1 MFPNI
6 DFQVLDWR
14 ASDLILDSNKSS
26 DESDDEDEKKNK
38 SKKSNRKY
46 TIKSFGIDENGH
58 SISVTITDFNPYFFV
73 KPKKKA
79 ITSEFI
85 EKLKRYI
92 LNTLS
97 AYLVGDFVGMSVVTK
112 KEMWGFTNNDQFK
125 YIKIKFKSLMCMK
138 SCAKII
144 KKTPLSH
151 FDLYESNIEPF
162 IRLLHHKNINPSGWI
177 RLTENNYKENINM
190 LRTNCTKDVIIHWK
204 HIESL
209 SDKENI
215 APLNIASFDIECTSS
230 HGDFPLA
237 IKTYEKVTSEFIQY
251 FQYIS
256 NVHGMTPSRII
267 EKIQHILLYLFCDE
281 NKDDFQNHFSEIIFK
296 QNQSKMDK
304 NILRIHAEDIFN
316 ILNNKVKLRTNL
328 SVRYSEQTDDTNNP
342 YDKFKNYFKQQNN
355 DSKND
360 EDDIKDSVFVQLN
373 TFLTKH
379 FPKVEGDEVI
389 QIATTFH
396 HYGKTDCH
404 YKHVITLDTCDDF
417 DGVNKIVRC
426 NTEREV
432 LLEWTKMIQRT
443 DPDIVTGY
451 NILGFD
457 MKYIYE
463 RAIELNCVK
472 DFSKLGRYKNK
483 TCELQTKTLSSSA
496 LGDNFMYVIDME
508 GRVVVDLMKVVQR
521 DHNLDSYK
529 LDNVASHFIQGKV
542 KKVLQSNILELDA
555 IGGIY
560 PNAYIKLKSKGD
572 TINDKYYVQEIIYDK
587 KHIVLKESFT
597 EEQLQKD
604 PPITW
609 GLAKDDVTPNEIFQC
624 QKGTSADRAKIAKY
638 CVQDSALCNL
648 IIIKLEIV
656 ANNIGM
662 SNVCCVPLSYIFMRG
677 QGVKI
682 FSLVSKQCRE
692 DGIII
697 PVLEKADED
706 SMDDGYEGAIV
717 LTPDPGVYIDE
728 PISVMDYASLY
739 PSSMIS
745 ENISHDSIVLNEEYN
760 NLTGVEYV
768 DITYDVYE
776 GVGDKKHKVGDKTC
790 RYAQFENNEKGILPR
805 ILQKLLKQRK
815 STRKRITEKKVVTSD
830 NEIYIGFELPAEEE
844 GTYELLCND
853 ENLVFEKEDIL
864 RIEDAHNDFMKA
876 VLDGLQLAYKVTA
889 NSLYGQVG
897 ARTSPIYMKELAA
910 STTATGRRLILTA
923 KKFMEDNY
931 DTKVIYGDTD
941 SIFVNFRL
949 NEKEG
954 LTGKEALK
962 KSIELS
968 VKASGEFK
976 KAHLKAP
983 HELEYEKTFYPFV
996 ILSKKKYVGN
1006 LYEFDVNKFK
1016 QKSMGI
1022 VLKRRDNANI
1032 VKLVYGGIIDIIL
1045 NERNVQKAI
1054 TFLNQSLKEL
1064 VDGKFPLENLVITK
1078 TLRAIYKDPTR
1089 IAHKVLA
1096 DRMGE
1101 RDPGSK
1107 PQVNDRIPFVYITT
1121 KEKNP
1126 LQGNRIENPTF
1137 IVENKLEPD
1146 YKFYI
1151 SNQLMKPISQLLA
1164 LVLEDIKG
1172 YKYKNDKTYFKR
1184 KEQALMTEKK
1194 GDVKKVQDKIA
1205 SLRMIEVE
1213 NILFQPILKK
1223 LEARN
1228 QNNQFITNWFNKSD

>member
-14 ASDLILDSNKSS
+14 ASDLILDSKKSS
-26 DESDDEDEKKNK
+26 DESDDEDKKKNK

-112 KEMWGFTNNDQFK
+112 KEMWGFTNNDKFK

-304 NILRIHAEDIFN
+304 NILIIHAEDIFN

-360 EDDIKDSVFVQLN
+360 ENDIQDSVFVQLN

-760 NLTGVEYV
+760 NLNGVEYV

>member
-1 MFPNI
+1 MLQNI
-6 DFQVLDWR
+6 DLQVLDWR
-14 ASDLILDSNKSS
+14 ATDIVVTSNKSL
-26 DESDDEDEKKNK
+26 DSDDDSDDDNNDKQFDFKN
-38 SKKSNRKY
+38 SRSY
-46 TIKSFGIDENGH
+46 IIKAFGIDEQG
-58 SISVTITDFNPYFFV
+58 SSVSVTITDFQPYFFIR
-73 KPKKKA
+73 PKKQQVSSVIMKKLQKH
-79 ITSEFI
+79 ITSSLSQFLLEDFI
-85 EKLKRYI
+85 G
-92 LNTLS
+92 LN
-97 AYLVGDFVGMSVVTK
+97 VVSK
-112 KEMWGFTNNDQFK
+112 KEMWGFTNNQYFDFIQ
-125 YIKIKFKSLMCMK
+125 IQCKSMMCMK
-138 SCAKII
+138 SCAKIV
-144 KKTPLSH
+144 KTTS
-151 FDLYESNIEPF
+151 FCKFNIYESNIEPF
-162 IRLLHHKNINPSGWI
+162 IRFLHHKNINPSGWI
-177 RLTENNYKENINM
+177 RLPKNKCSNNINI
-190 LRTNCTKDVIIHWK
+190 LRTSCVKDILIQWK
-204 HIESL
+204 HVESL
-209 SDKENI
+209 AHKEYI
-215 APLNIASFDIECTSS
+215 APLKIASFDIECTSS

-237 IKTYEKVTSEFIQY
+237 IKCYEKVTSEFIQY
-251 FQYIS
+251 FQKIS
-256 NVHGMTPSRII
+256 NETNMTPSRII
-267 EKIQHILLYLFCDE
+267 DKIYNALLFLFCDQDIHE
-281 NKDDFQNHFSEIIFK
+281 YKEHFSNIIFK
-296 QNQSKMDK
+296 K
-304 NILRIHAEDIFN
+304 NNSPVDNNMLRVHAEDLFN
-316 ILNNKVKLRTNL
+316 ILNNKVKLKTNL
-328 SVRYSEQTDDTNNP
+328 STRYSENSS
-342 YDKFKNYFKQQNN
+342 YDPIDVFKNRFNQYNTN
-355 DSKND
+355 KND
-360 EDDIKDSVFVQLN
+360 DDETIQDSVFVQLN
-373 TFLTKH
+373 TFLTKY
-379 FPKVEGDEVI
+379 FPDVEGDEVI
-389 QIATTFH
+389 QISTTFH
-396 HYGKTDCH
+396 HYGKTDCY
-404 YKHVITLDTCDDF
+404 YKHVITLDTCDDIE
-417 DGVNKIVRC
+417 GINKIVRC
-426 NTEREV
+426 KTERDV
-432 LLEWTKMIQRT
+432 LLEWTTLIQNH
-443 DPDIVTGY
+443 DPDIITGY
-451 NILGFD
+451 NIIGFD

-463 RAIELNCVK
+463 RAQELRCVN

-483 TCELQTKTLSSSA
+483 KCELQTKTLSSSA

-529 LDNVASHFIQGKV
+529 LDNVATHFIQGKV
-542 KKVLQSNILELDA
+542 TKIIDSNTLELDS

-560 PNAYIKLKSKGD
+560 PNSYIKLKSKED
-572 TINDKYYVQEIIYDK
+572 SINDKYYVQEIVYDK
-587 KHIVLKESFT
+587 KQIKVIKPFSQ
-597 EEQLQKD
+597 EQLQKD

-638 CVQDSALCNL
+638 CAQDSALCNL

-692 DGIII
+692 DNIII
-697 PVLEKADED
+697 PVLNKPLEEC
-706 SMDDGYEGAIV
+706 MNDDGYEGAIV
-717 LTPDPGVYIDE
+717 LTPDPGVYINE

-745 ENISHDSIVLNEEYN
+745 ENISHDSIVLDEKYN
-760 NLTGVEYV
+760 NLNGIEYV
-768 DITYDVYE
+768 DIIYDVFE
-776 GVGDKKHKVGDKTC
+776 GIGDKKNKISEKTC
-790 RYAQFENNEKGILPR
+790 RFAQFKNNEKGILPR

-815 STRKRITEKKVVTSD
+815 ATRKRITEKKITTID
-830 NEIYIGFELPAEEE
+830 NDTYIGFELPAEEE
-844 GTYELLCND
+844 NTFELLCNG
-853 ENLVFEKEDIL
+853 ENLVFDKDDII
-864 RIEDAHNDFMKA
+864 RIEDAHNDFTKA

-910 STTATGRRLILTA
+910 STTATGRNLILTA

-954 LTGKEALK
+954 LTGQEALK

-968 VKASGEFK
+968 VKASKEFK

-983 HELEYEKTFYPFV
+983 HELEYEKTFYPFI

-1006 LYEFDVNKFK
+1006 LYEFDVTKFK

-1032 VKLVYGGIIDIIL
+1032 VKIIYGGIIDIIL

-1054 TFLNQSLKEL
+1054 DFINRSLKQL
-1064 VDGKFPLENLVITK
+1064 VNGQFPLENLVITK
-1078 TLRAIYKDPTR
+1078 TLKAIYKDPTK

-1121 KEKNP
+1121 KEKNA
-1126 LQGNRIENPTF
+1126 LQGNRIEHPSY
-1137 IVENKLEPD
+1137 IIDKKLEPD

-1172 YKYKNDKTYFKR
+1172 YRYKNDTEFFKR
-1184 KEQALMTEKK
+1184 KEKTLMTDKK
-1194 GDVKKVQDKIA
+1194 GNVKKVQEKINT
-1205 SLRMIEVE
+1205 LRMIEVE

-1223 LEARN
+1223 LEAKN
-1228 QNNQFITNWFNKSD
+1228 QNNQFITNWFH